1 MMFKP
6 ITRPTL
12 GAALLNGLRLKCP
25 NCGKGAL
32 FRAYLRP
39 VEACAHCGEALGH
52 IRADD
57 GPAWLTILVTG
68 HIIGPGLVLTQ
79 MRGML
84 NIWQGALL
92 WLSLSIFLMA
102 TLLPR
107 AKGVFIA
114 LLWQTK
120 GPGSQL

>member
-1 MMFKP
+1 
-6 ITRPTL
+6 
-12 GAALLNGLRLKCP
+12 
-25 NCGKGAL
+25 L
-32 FRAYLRP
+32 FLAYLKP
-39 VEACAHCGEALGH
+39 VDACAHCGEALGH

-92 WLSLSIFLMA
+92 WLSLSIVLMA